1 MRACWLVPK
10 LGVRPWAV
18 CHVVPGYSTRY
29 GVRRDQLGEFRG
41 QRNVHRPSCT
51 RCSDV
56 NQVPYTDCSTTHGVL
71 SIDPL
76 VLRFAN
82 GTPGEIY
89 GNSGTWSDVQCN
101 TSSLTRAGVCSVE
114 RYNYD
119 GSQAFN
125 YSTFPVSRC
134 VAPVVYLM
142 SITMTDV
149 FLGLSTNSGKFLRD
163 EKRTNG

>member
-1 MRACWLVPK
+1 M
-10 LGVRPWAV
+10 
-18 CHVVPGYSTRY
+18 
-29 GVRRDQLGEFRG
+29 
-41 QRNVHRPSCT
+41 
-51 RCSDV
+51 
-56 NQVPYTDCSTTHGVL
+56 L

-101 TSSLTRAGVCSVE
+101 MSSLTRAGVCSVE

-134 VAPVVYLM
+134 VVPVLYLM

-149 FLGLSTNSGKFLRD
+149 FLGLSTNSGKSFCD
-163 EKRTNG
+163 